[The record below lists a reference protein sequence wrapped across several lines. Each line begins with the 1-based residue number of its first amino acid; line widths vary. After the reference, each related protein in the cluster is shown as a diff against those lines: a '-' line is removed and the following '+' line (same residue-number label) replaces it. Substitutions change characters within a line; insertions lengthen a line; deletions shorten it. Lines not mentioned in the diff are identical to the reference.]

1 MSKISDVIN
10 YTFTQDVKAAR
21 SLNFKYTTIE
31 SAVQDVVPTASFG
44 RVKRVSIGVKL
55 HSDVWVSDT
64 IASTDTPIQ
73 QALKDVKKAM
83 IEEIF
88 GEFRP
93 LIADLRVAT
102 WNDDTMRVRELL
114 NELEEKM
121 FF

>member
-1 MSKISDVIN
+1 MSKLSDAIN
-10 YTFTQDVKAAR
+10 YTLTRDIKAAR
-21 SLNFKYTTIE
+21 SLDLKYTTVTVDMAE
-31 SAVQDVVPTASFG
+31 VAPLTYNTAKKF
-44 RVKRVSIGVKL
+44 VLGVKL
-55 HSDVWVSDT
+55 YTEAWIRDDYV
-64 IASTDTPIQ
+64 IKE
-73 QALKDVKKAM
+73 ALKDVKRAM